1 LGEKGEQKKKRDRS
15 TKQNKK
21 PSLRRTISMNAF
33 SPLCTVLYQHVK
45 EFFQGLHGHQS
56 KTLAMFVLGAIRAES
71 IVLSRVAEALLAE
84 SEAKVPSIERRL
96 ARFLSNENIETVETW
111 ETFLA
116 HVLPAFRHAPM
127 RLIIDVTP
135 YEEHAQVIYVG
146 LLQPS
151 RVLPLMWKVMPG
163 QEKWE
168 EGFWE
173 CIDALFA
180 RLAPHVGETDC
191 TIIGDSA
198 FGCFPMVKLC
208 EKYGWHYVF
217 RICVQHTCEHW
228 SQHGRLLPT
237 CPVSDLLSEPGKRF
251 HGAIRLWQDQQ
262 IETHLSAWWRPN
274 EEEGL
279 FVISDLPAGRQ
290 RINEYLLRWR
300 VEATFQ
306 DLKSRGW
313 DWEESHVRRLDRVD
327 RLLLVLFFAVWWLI
341 HLAASCMHQGQRSRY
356 DRADRR
362 DKSLLRIG
370 RLYLLDIE
378 RRAKNAGNLISCLL
392 LRKRHG
398 KWLFSLRF

>member
-1 LGEKGEQKKKRDRS
+1 
-15 TKQNKK
+15 
-21 PSLRRTISMNAF
+21 MNAF
-33 SPLCTVLYQHVK
+33 SPLCTVWHQQVK
-45 EFFQGLHGHQS
+45 DFFEHLHGHQS
-56 KTLAMFVLGAIRAES
+56 KTLALFVLGVMRAGS
-71 IVLSRVAEALLAE
+71 IVLAQVAEALLAE
-84 SEAKVPSIERRL
+84 SAASAPSIERRL
-96 ARFLSNENIETVETW
+96 QRFLSNEKIEIVSTW
-111 ETFLA
+111 EAFLTQ
-116 HVLPAFRHAPM
+116 VLPAFQQAPM
-127 RLIIDVTP
+127 RLVIDVTA

-151 RVLPLMWKVMPG
+151 RVLPLAWKVMPG

-173 CIDALFA
+173 SIDALFA

-217 RICVQHTCEHW
+217 RICIQHTCQHR
-228 SQHGRLLPT
+228 SQHGPIQPF
-237 CPVSDLLSEPGKRF
+237 CPVADLLSSPGKRF
-251 HGAIRLWQDQQ
+251 HGSIRLWQETQ
-262 IETHLSAWWRPN
+262 IETNLSAWWRPN

-279 FVISDLPAGRQ
+279 FVISDRPAGRE
-290 RINEYLLRWR
+290 RINEYLRRWR
-300 VEATFQ
+300 VESTFQ

-327 RLLLVLFFAVWWLI
+327 RMLLVLFFAVWWLI
-341 HLAASCMHQGQRSRY
+341 HLAASCIHQGQRSRY
-356 DRADRR
+356 DRKERR

-378 RRAKNAGNLISCLL
+378 RRAKNTGNLISCLL
-392 LRKRHG
+392 FRRREG